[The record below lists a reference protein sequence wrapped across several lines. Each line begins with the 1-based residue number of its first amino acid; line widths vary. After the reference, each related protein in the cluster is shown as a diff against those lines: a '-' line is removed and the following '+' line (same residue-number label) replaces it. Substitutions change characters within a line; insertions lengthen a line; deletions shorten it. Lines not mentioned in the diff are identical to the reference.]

1 MPSPVYKLYIYNLTK
16 ANIQME
22 ESMEPPV
29 SAAEVAEIQLRLAN
43 ISSTLHDNDMQEDD
57 EFQVKQIA

>member
-1 MPSPVYKLYIYNLTK
+1 
-16 ANIQME
+16 ME